1 MSAGPIFTSTVAT
14 NLLPILSDI
23 IDDKSDGI
31 EGGLVMKRYFEESSM
46 SKAYDIDL
54 EMGGTGLASEKPEG
68 SELAIGNIFEGKQTT
83 YYARTFGLKFIVTDE
98 AKEDSQYPEVL
109 KLARRGKR
117 AMYKTVEY
125 DAAAVLSRGW
135 NSSFVGGDGVSLFS
149 ASHTLPNGGTFS
161 NNMATP
167 MTPSRQAVSVARA
180 QAQHLV
186 GHDGLI
192 EGYTLKK
199 VLFPSEQ
206 YFVWQGICESEYAP
220 DPGIF
225 NEINV
230 VKRMALEPVEVKY
243 WTSTTTNSIFLTDAE
258 NGLKWKWRKRPFQ
271 KTWLDSDAGVEKF
284 GFYARWVRLWSD
296 ARCAIGN
303 QA

>member
-31 EGGLVMKRYFEESSM
+31 EGGLVMKRYFDESSM

-149 ASHTLPNGGTFS
+149 SSHTLPNGGTFS

-271 KTWLDSDAGVEKF
+271 KTWMDNDQGVEKF

>member
-68 SELAIGNIFEGKQTT
+68 NELAIGNIFEGKQTT

-98 AKEDSQYPEVL
+98 AKEDSQYQEVL

-117 AMYKTVEY
+117 AMFKTVEY

-206 YFVWQGICESEYAP
+206 YFVWRGICESEYAP

-271 KTWLDSDAGVEKF
+271 KTWMDNDQGVEKF

>member
-14 NLLPILSDI
+14 NLLPILEDI
-23 IDDKSDGI
+23 VDDKSDGL
-31 EGGLVMKRYFEESSM
+31 ESGLVMKKYFKEESM

-68 SELAIGNIFEGKQTT
+68 TELNIGSIFEGKQTV

-109 KLARRGKR
+109 NLARRGKR
-117 AMYKTVEY
+117 SMYKTVEY
-125 DAAAVLSRGW
+125 DAAAVLARAW
-135 NSSFVGGDGVSLFS
+135 NTAYVGGDGLPLIS
-149 ASHTLPNGGTFS
+149 ASHTIPNGGTFS
-161 NNMATP
+161 NNMTP

-180 QAQHLV
+180 LAQHLP

-192 EGYTLKK
+192 QGYALEK
-199 VLFPSEQ
+199 VLHPSEQ
-206 YFVWQGICESEYAP
+206 YFAWQGICKSEYAP

-230 VKRMALEPVEVKY
+230 VKDMGLTPVEVKY
-243 WTSTTTNSIFLTDAE
+243 WTSTTTNSIFLTDCE
-258 NGLKWKWRKRPFQ
+258 NGLKWKWRKRPMS
-271 KTWLDSDAGVEKF
+271 KTWMDNDQGVEKF

-296 ARCAIGN
+296 ARIAVGN

>member
-14 NLLPILSDI
+14 NLLPILTDI

-31 EGGLVMKRYFEESSM
+31 EGGMVMKRYFEEKSM

-68 SELAIGNIFEGKQTT
+68 SELAIGSIYEGKQTV
-83 YYARTFGLKFIVTDE
+83 YYARTFGLKFVITDE

-125 DAAAVLSRGW
+125 DAAAVLSRAW
-135 NSSFVGGDGVSLFS
+135 NASYVGGDGVSLVS
-149 ASHTLPNGGTFS
+149 ASHTIPNGGTFS

-167 MTPSRQAVSVARA
+167 MTPSRQAWGVARA

-192 EGYTLKK
+192 EGYQIKK
-199 VLFPSEQ
+199 VLHPSEQ
-206 YFVWQGICESEYAP
+206 YVVWQGICKSEYAP

-230 VKRMALEPVEVKY
+230 VQRDGLEPVEVKY
-243 WTSTTTNSIFLTDAE
+243 WTSTTTNSIFVTDCEGGLT
-258 NGLKWKWRKRPFQ
+258 WKWRKRPFQ
-271 KTWLDSDAGVEKF
+271 KTWMDNDQGVEKF

-296 ARCAIGN
+296 ARCVIGN

>member
-23 IDDKSDGI
+23 IDDKTDGI
-31 EGGLVMKRYFEESSM
+31 EGGMVMKRYFEESSM

-135 NSSFVGGDGVSLFS
+135 NSSFVGGDGVALFS
-149 ASHTLPNGGTFS
+149 SSHTLPNGGTFS

-271 KTWLDSDAGVEKF
+271 KTWMDNDQGVEKF